1 MQKDEIS
8 EDYEIDP
15 RIKKKVSLKEKL
27 KNVFKK
33 KKKEIDVNMID
44 PVEVKVYLWD
54 FLRIYFMIG
63 IDFIIIFFG
72 CLAAILSSA
81 TPMLFYYILGSLIGY
96 FLFLKIQDT
105 LSGTNGKPPNLDQI
119 GDQINILGGYLL
131 LIAIGNGVFQTVLN
145 FCNSLMEDRISVKL
159 K

>member
-81 TPMLFYYILGSLIGY
+81 TPMLFYYILGSLIGIFY
-96 FLFLKIQDT
+96 F
-105 LSGTNGKPPNLDQI
+105 
-119 GDQINILGGYLL
+119 
-131 LIAIGNGVFQTVLN
+131 
-145 FCNSLMEDRISVKL
+145 
-159 K
+159 